1 MTEDMRQDRAMGA
14 IMGALI
20 GDALGMGCHWYY
32 DIEAQV
38 RDYGDWISDYQD
50 SKPERKDVHGKVA
63 TLRYEQGLRA
73 GDVGQTGEFLIMLL
87 ESVAGK
93 GTYDEADYTARLDT
107 FLKTIDGTPF
117 SGRYTDR
124 AIVDIW
130 NNRKAG
136 IPWSEAGSLT
146 DTPEAAIRSV
156 VLAARSPGDPVALAV
171 EGERNIRLT
180 HKNPYITG
188 HSLAFTLATA
198 AFIHGVP
205 LSGIRKH
212 MSALKN
218 DPETRDRTC
227 SNDIRFQVGNEG
239 AVMGGDLSLNL
250 DPVVVTRLFGMNCVL
265 GFMVPAASFLIHRYP
280 DDFEMAILTAVN
292 AGGNNMARAALVGGF
307 SGALVGLKG
316 IPERFITG
324 LRDHERLLKLAEQVA
339 GQGGQAAE
347 REVA

>member
-1 MTEDMRQDRAMGA
+1 MSEEMRQDRAMGA
-14 IMGALI
+14 IMGTLI

-38 RDYGDWISDYQD
+38 RDYGNWISDYQD
-50 SKPERKDVHGKVA
+50 SKPERQDVHGKIA
-63 TLRYEQGLRA
+63 TLRFQQGLRA

-87 ESVAGK
+87 ESIADK
-93 GTYDEADYTARLDT
+93 GTYDQTDYTARLDA

-124 AIVDIW
+124 AIVDVW

-136 IPWSEAGSLT
+136 ITWGEAGSLT

-156 VLAARSPGDPVALAV
+156 ALAACSSKDPVALAI
-171 EGERNIRLT
+171 EGENNIRLT

-188 HSLAFTLATA
+188 HSLAYTMATA
-198 AFIHGVP
+198 AFIHGID
-205 LSGIRKH
+205 LSGIREY

-250 DPVVVTRLFGMNCVL
+250 DPVIVTRLFGMNCVL
-265 GFMVPAASFLIHRYP
+265 GFMMPAASFLIHRYP
-280 DDFEMAILTAVN
+280 NDFEMAVLTAVN

-324 LRDHERLLKLAEQVA
+324 LQDHKRLLDLAAKVA
-339 GQGGQAAE
+339 IQGSQAVE